1 MKKPINPKINR
12 AQLKKLDIEL
22 NKAGRI
28 ICECS
33 QAVEDKIYEQLR
45 FEGAL
50 RDYKKTMAHEK
61 MTRTVFKMRQS
72 GSTFTEIGKKIGKNR
87 REVGAIYR
95 EGEPAIAK
103 TRSQ

>member
-33 QAVEDKIYEQLR
+33 QAGEEEIYEQLR
-45 FEGAL
+45 
-50 RDYKKTMAHEK
+50 
-61 MTRTVFKMRQS
+61 
-72 GSTFTEIGKKIGKNR
+72 
-87 REVGAIYR
+87 
-95 EGEPAIAK
+95 
-103 TRSQ
+103 